1 MNLKRMIGVALALVL
16 LADCAAVYAETAETK
31 KTEWTSKI
39 TAHFA
44 TPEEGQELIR
54 NRKLY
59 YGQINEKNLAFLL
72 QKKDGTL
79 EEYIDYAAEQVLP
92 FEPEEEQKIND
103 VLEWMQKQLESHGL
117 KLPDPGTI
125 TFMYPDDGYREF
137 KNPEILEGIVKYLT
151 K

>member
-1 MNLKRMIGVALALVL
+1 M
-16 LADCAAVYAETAETK
+16 
-31 KTEWTSKI
+31 
-39 TAHFA
+39 
-44 TPEEGQELIR
+44 
-54 NRKLY
+54 
-59 YGQINEKNLAFLL
+59 
-72 QKKDGTL
+72 
-79 EEYIDYAAEQVLP
+79 LP

-137 KNPEILEGIVKYLT
+137 KNLEILEGIVKYLT